1 MKPPIII
8 SVQPP
13 DYLFISDDPEESNRL
28 VILIANNTNKEI
40 KPNVTVEFPEGVN
53 YYFSGK
59 LIKSEKFTIEEYR
72 KVYGKDFTIRPKAK
86 RKIVLVPV
94 YREELIDKEE
104 GLGVDMNAVIKV
116 DAEKT
121 SFSKEVRII

>member
-40 KPNVTVEFPEGVN
+40 KPNVTVEFPKGVN
-53 YYFSGK
+53 YYFSGN
-59 LIKSEKFTIEEYR
+59 LIESEKFTIDEYR
-72 KVYGKDFTIRPKAK
+72 KIFGKDFVIKPKAK